1 MNDDIT
7 LYRQI
12 YPRQCA
18 PLKAL
23 GYQSIM
29 NVRPDNETPEQ
40 PSSAQIA
47 DAAKEA
53 GLHYYH
59 LPVVQQSISKA
70 AVQQFADYYKA
81 APKPIFMCCATGA
94 RAKKLYQIACV
105 QGLL

>member
-12 YPRQCA
+12 SPRQCA

-29 NVRPDNETPEQ
+29 NVRPDGEAPEQ

-47 DAAKEA
+47 AAAQQA
-53 GLHYYH
+53 GLQYYH
-59 LPVVQQSISKA
+59 LPIEYQHVSA
-70 AVQQFADYYKA
+70 EAVQQFATYYKD